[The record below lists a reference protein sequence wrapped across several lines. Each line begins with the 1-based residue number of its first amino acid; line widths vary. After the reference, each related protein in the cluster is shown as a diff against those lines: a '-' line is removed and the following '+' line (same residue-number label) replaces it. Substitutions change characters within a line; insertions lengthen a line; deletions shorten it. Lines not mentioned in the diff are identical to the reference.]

1 MKIFATGNQQ
11 FGRLGAIKK
20 YNRPFK
26 NLEEMNSHM
35 INSWNSAVNESDSI
49 YVLGNLFWDPL
60 TADDIIRK
68 LNGNIFLM
76 KGEYDRATE
85 DVEELH
91 SNKLKIIESEIYTD
105 DKNGLCFSHW
115 PLEEWRNKSKG
126 YHFITAYP
134 GSKYKSDHKKLR
146 INVNCDLWSFR
157 PVEISSVKGLFEE
170 LVN

>member
-1 MKIFATGNQQ
+1 MKIYATGNQQ
-11 FGRLGAIKK
+11 FGRIGAIKK
-20 YNRPFK
+20 YKRPFK
-26 NLEEMNSHM
+26 TLEEMNSHM
-35 INSWNSAVNESDSI
+35 IKSWNSVVNKNDSV

-60 TADDIIRK
+60 TADDILRK

-76 KGEYDRATE
+76 KGDYDRATE
-85 DVEELH
+85 DVEDLH
-91 SNKLKIIESEIYTD
+91 KTKLKIIESEIHTD

-126 YHFITAYP
+126 YHSITAYP

-157 PVEISSVKGLFEE
+157 PVEVSSVKGLFEE